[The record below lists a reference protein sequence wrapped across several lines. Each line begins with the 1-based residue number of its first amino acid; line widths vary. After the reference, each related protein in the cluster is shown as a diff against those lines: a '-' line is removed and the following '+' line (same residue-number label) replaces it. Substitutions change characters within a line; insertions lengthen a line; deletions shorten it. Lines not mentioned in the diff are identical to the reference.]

1 MPTRFCLVIALLV
14 GLLSLTPL
22 AYASPPDPVW
32 ISGIY
37 DDDDQDDVVTLA
49 TSGSHASTASLV
61 DVCRPPLIV
70 VARVLPQAPGA
81 VVRID
86 LSAFQSRAP
95 PSI

>member
-1 MPTRFCLVIALLV
+1 MPIRFCLVMALLG
-14 GLLSLTPL
+14 GLVSLTPL
-22 AYASPPDPVW
+22 AYANPPDPVW

-49 TSGSHASTASLV
+49 TSGSHAVTGPRA

-81 VVRID
+81 VVGTD
-86 LSAFQSRAP
+86 LGAFQSRAP